1 MTFEEEKKENQE
13 AEREAL
19 KEIRSWKRQLSRE
32 LTKMNPDERI
42 KYINDIGAKACAE
55 HGIKLSCAN

>member
-1 MTFEEEKKENQE
+1 MTTKEKKENQE

-32 LTKMNPDERI
+32 LNKMNPSERV

-55 HGIKLSCAN
+55 HGIKRSYAN